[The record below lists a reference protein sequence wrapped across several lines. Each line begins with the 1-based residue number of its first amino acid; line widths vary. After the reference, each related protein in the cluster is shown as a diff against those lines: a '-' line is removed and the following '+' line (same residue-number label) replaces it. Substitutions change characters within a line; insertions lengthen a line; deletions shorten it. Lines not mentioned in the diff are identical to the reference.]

1 MREVAPA
8 DDPLLTDALILLPE
22 TTCQPIDDDAQGH
35 LCYGYVRLLEE
46 GRALRPDPAFQPLG
60 LWPSEKEISLA
71 RTNYQFE
78 KRKKELARKKKN
90 EEKRE
95 RKLAKKTSPT
105 GEILESAP
113 GDEETVQ
120 SGPPSPSPA
129 EQAEPGGAP
138 DIPGSP
144 EDAVK

>member
-1 MREVAPA
+1 
-8 DDPLLTDALILLPE
+8 
-22 TTCQPIDDDAQGH
+22 
-35 LCYGYVRLLEE
+35 VRLLEE
-46 GRALRPDPAFQPLG
+46 GQALRRDPAFQPLG

-105 GEILESAP
+105 GEILDSAP
-113 GDEETVQ
+113 GDEETLQ
-120 SGPPSPSPA
+120 SGPSSSSPA
-129 EQAEPGGAP
+129 QQGEAENAPG
-138 DIPGSP
+138 IPSSP
-144 EDAVK
+144 EDVVK